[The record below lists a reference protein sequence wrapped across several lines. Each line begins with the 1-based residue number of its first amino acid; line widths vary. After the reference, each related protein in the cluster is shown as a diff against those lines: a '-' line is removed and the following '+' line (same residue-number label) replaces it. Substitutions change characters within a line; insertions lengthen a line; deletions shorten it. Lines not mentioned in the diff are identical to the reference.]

1 MGQRMS
7 SALLGADCGH
17 IISLAINFHLH
28 RSLGVPTSIHTPS
41 LNGLFGHQIHG
52 LINVRFG
59 ELWPLDNTNSAVRSS
74 TCVQCVVYL
83 PGHHLP
89 STVSVAVPVCEIKR
103 IPVCEL
109 RNKLQKWVGRTR
121 HPLFLRHWDLF
132 IGERVRER
140 ESVWMSEE
148 RRTHTNAVTIHL
160 IVIYDWS
167 CAAFSVSP
175 PLVRGGRP

>member
-1 MGQRMS
+1 MKSIFYPLHTHPPLSPPPPPHLVLISVLWALLLLLSLAELEIISNKSVIRSQAVHMGQRMS

-83 PGHHLP
+83 PGHHLL

-109 RNKLQKWVGRTR
+109 RNKLQK
-121 HPLFLRHWDLF
+121 
-132 IGERVRER
+132 
-140 ESVWMSEE
+140 
-148 RRTHTNAVTIHL
+148 
-160 IVIYDWS
+160 
-167 CAAFSVSP
+167 
-175 PLVRGGRP
+175 